1 MAEIVD
7 RKLIEELS
15 EREEKRLQEQSPK
28 SAALYQRAKQALVA
42 GVSSS
47 YQERDPYPIYFNRGK
62 GSRIWNADG
71 R

>member
-15 EREEKRLQEQSPK
+15 EREEKRLQEATPK
-28 SAALYQRAKQALVA
+28 SAAMYERAKGALVA

-47 YQERDPYPIYFNRGK
+47 YQERAHEQALELAMLIARRFAGT
-62 GSRIWNADG
+62 S
-71 R
+71 